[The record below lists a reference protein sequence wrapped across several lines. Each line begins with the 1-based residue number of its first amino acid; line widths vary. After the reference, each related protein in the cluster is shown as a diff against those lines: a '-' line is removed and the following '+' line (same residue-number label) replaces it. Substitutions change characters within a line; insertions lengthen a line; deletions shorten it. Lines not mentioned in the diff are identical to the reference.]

1 MTGIRAWTL
10 PYFVNL
16 VAYAIVLY
24 LLAGLLLPVRGADVV
39 DFRVHFEANRPRF
52 FALLLGFQVV
62 DVSDRALERSA
73 LGTDWNVVHL
83 VSVVVFSVLFL
94 VGMRTGNRSYHGF
107 VAVARLLT
115 CLGWAFSGIATPIVA
130 P

>member
-24 LLAGLLLPVRGADVV
+24 LLAGLLFPVRGADVV

-73 LGTDWNVVHL
+73 LGTDWK
-83 VSVVVFSVLFL
+83 
-94 VGMRTGNRSYHGF
+94 
-107 VAVARLLT
+107 
-115 CLGWAFSGIATPIVA
+115 
-130 P
+130 